1 MILLIECII
10 LCIIFTLI
18 ILPPL
23 YKNPLS
29 QIVSYPT
36 AIRKRVESLPEYQN
50 VIKKIERKNI
60 VKKIIASIL
69 IAIIFAAI
77 SYFSGA
83 KTFLKTLVNTFIMF
97 FVVNLYDL
105 IVLDIII
112 FCHSK
117 NLIIKGTEDMVKEY
131 KKPKHHIIGFIK
143 GICIGIIVSII
154 SGGIVVLYNVI
165 KLK

>member
-1 MILLIECII
+1 MILIIECII

-23 YKNPLS
+23 YKNPIS

-50 VIKKIERKNI
+50 TIKTVEQKNI
-60 VKKIIASIL
+60 VKKVIGSIL
-69 IAIIFAAI
+69 MTIIFAII
-77 SYFSGA
+77 SYLSDG
-83 KTFLKTLVNTFIMF
+83 KTFLQGFINTFIIF
-97 FVVNLYDL
+97 SGVNLYDL

-117 NLIIKGTEDMVKEY
+117 KLIIKGTEDMIEEY
-131 KKPKHHIIGFIK
+131 KNPKHHLIGFIK
-143 GICIGIIVSII
+143 GVCIGFIISII
-154 SGGIVVLYNVI
+154 SGGIIVLYNTI
-165 KLK
+165 K